1 MEIIRSGVNSEV
13 NSVQQFSAVNAFRS
27 NKTIKPAEDVQEK
40 PEVSSGVKTTSTPSL
55 LDRIDVADV
64 RKCAETVGEYNITD
78 DDIKYGILYGR
89 SVIAE
94 WLC

>member
-1 MEIIRSGVNSEV
+1 MEIIKTQA

-27 NKTIKPAEDVQEK
+27 NRNLKPAEEVQEK
-40 PEVSSGVKTTSTPSL
+40 SEDLSGVKTTSTPSL
-55 LDRIDVADV
+55 LDRIDVNDV
-64 RKCAETVGEYNITD
+64 RKCAQSVGEYNITD
-78 DDIKYGILYGR
+78 EDIKYGILYGR

>member
-1 MEIIRSGVNSEV
+1 MEIIKAQTSGV

-27 NKTIKPAEDVQEK
+27 NKTVKPAEEIPEKQEI
-40 PEVSSGVKTTSTPSL
+40 VSGTKTSSIPTL
-55 LDRIDVADV
+55 LDRIDVNDV
-64 RKCAETVGEYNITD
+64 RKCAETVGEFNISD
-78 DDIKYGILYGR
+78 EDIKYGMLYGR

>member
-1 MEIIRSGVNSEV
+1 MEIIRPGINSNV

-27 NKTIKPAEDVQEK
+27 NKTIKPAEEIQEK
-40 PEVSSGVKTTSTPSL
+40 PEVANGTKTLSTPSIF
-55 LDRIDVADV
+55 DKIDVNDI
-64 RKCAETVGEYNITD
+64 RKCAETVGEYNISD
-78 DDIKYGILYGR
+78 EDIKYGILYGR

>member
-1 MEIIRSGVNSEV
+1 MEIIKAQTGVNA
-13 NSVQQFSAVNAFRS
+13 VQQFSALNSFKS
-27 NKTIKPAEDVQEK
+27 NKTLKPAEEVQEK
-40 PEVSSGVKTTSTPSL
+40 PEAASGVKTTSTPTL
-55 LDRIDVADV
+55 LDRIDVNEL

-78 DDIKYGILYGR
+78 DDIKYGLLYGR